1 MVRARAAFRVLLSAW
16 FLPRI
21 FEHKTKLGRRLG
33 SPSLPDSGCGP
44 DPRLTSHG
52 GALHRYAKLESTD
65 PDAGQVIWPEAWQN
79 EMQPSTEQSPWRYMI
94 VERDHFPR
102 FDQSKLRTR
111 YDGEAVIWLDNVPY
125 ECEAGSLVCW
135 VQAAMEAALPF
146 LGKAKAKE
154 EDLLEKFEVA
164 NAELM
169 DCVKQPSKDEEEEH
183 YKAVRV

>member
-1 MVRARAAFRVLLSAW
+1 
-16 FLPRI
+16 
-21 FEHKTKLGRRLG
+21 
-33 SPSLPDSGCGP
+33 
-44 DPRLTSHG
+44 
-52 GALHRYAKLESTD
+52 
-65 PDAGQVIWPEAWQN
+65 
-79 EMQPSTEQSPWRYMI
+79 MI

-183 YKAVRV
+183 YKAVRVEALTGVAERARERHRRAKATYDGAVASLRAEPIEAVAVIRCVPHFPFYELAP